1 MIGLKRFIRPAFI
14 VSVIGHVGALLLG
27 LLFVGANSFESTP
40 PEAMVVDIVPPNEAP
55 RLAGTP
61 SDLRSSG
68 SQSSSQSNSASAA
81 AQQRSAA
88 AQTRRAIDAAAA
100 TTATAFKPA
109 A

>member
-27 LLFVGANSFESTP
+27 LLFVGANSLESMP

-68 SQSSSQSNSASAA
+68 SQSSSQPNSASAA
-81 AQQRSAA
+81 AQ
-88 AQTRRAIDAAAA
+88 
-100 TTATAFKPA
+100 
-109 A
+109 

>member
-68 SQSSSQSNSASAA
+68 SQ
-81 AQQRSAA
+81 
-88 AQTRRAIDAAAA
+88 
-100 TTATAFKPA
+100 
-109 A
+109 